1 MKLLKATGLLLALFF
16 FAGNAT
22 AQETSKKNK
31 RNKSTA
37 TATVE
42 PVSSIQTV
50 VIKTNIYCSHFQQCG
65 GGAPRVQTG
74 LSQVAGI
81 SAVVIDEKAMT
92 ITVTY
97 DSTITSPDAIR
108 TAISQLGLD
117 ADDVKADPTAYANL
131 DGCCKKK

>member
-1 MKLLKATGLLLALFF
+1 MKKMILLCLLIF
-16 FAGNAT
+16 T
-22 AQETSKKNK
+22 AISVDAQDKTSKKDK
-31 RNKSTA
+31 KSKKDVT
-37 TATVE
+37 TE
-42 PVSSIQTV
+42 VSTTQTV

-81 SAVVIDEKAMT
+81 SAVVIDDKAMT

-97 DSTITSPDAIR
+97 DSSVTSPEAIR

-117 ADDVKADPTAYANL
+117 ADDVKADPEAYAKL
-131 DGCCKKK
+131 DGCCKKR

>member
-1 MKLLKATGLLLALFF
+1 MKLLKVTSVAFLLFLLA
-16 FAGNAT
+16 GNSI
-22 AQETSKKNK
+22 AQDTTKKNK
-31 RNKSTA
+31 RNKGTVTTA
-37 TATVE
+37 VE
-42 PVSSIQTV
+42 PVSSIQTI

-81 SAVVIDEKAMT
+81 SAVVIDEVAMT

-97 DSTITSPDAIR
+97 DSTITSPEAIR

-117 ADDVKADPTAYANL
+117 ADDVKADPEAYAKL
-131 DGCCKKK
+131 DGCCKKR

>member
-1 MKLLKATGLLLALFF
+1 MKLLKATGLVFLLFF
-16 FAGNAT
+16 LAGNAT
-22 AQETSKKNK
+22 AQEKEKKNK
-31 RNKSTA
+31 RNKTTT

-42 PVSSIQTV
+42 PVSAIQTV

-81 SAVVIDEKAMT
+81 SAVVIDEVAMM

-97 DSTITSPDAIR
+97 DSTITSPEAIR

-117 ADDVKADPTAYANL
+117 ADDVKADPEAYAKL
-131 DGCCKKK
+131 DGCCKKR

>member
-1 MKLLKATGLLLALFF
+1 MKKMILMCLLVFTAISVDAQD
-16 FAGNAT
+16 NA
-22 AQETSKKNK
+22 SKKDKKNK
-31 RNKSTA
+31 KDVTTEVST
-37 TATVE
+37 T
-42 PVSSIQTV
+42 QTV

-74 LSQVAGI
+74 LSTVAGI

-97 DSTITSPDAIR
+97 DSSVTSPEAIR

-117 ADDVKADPTAYANL
+117 ADDVKADPEAYAKL
-131 DGCCKKK
+131 DGCCKKR

>member
-1 MKLLKATGLLLALFF
+1 MILMCLLVFTAISVDAQD
-16 FAGNAT
+16 NA
-22 AQETSKKNK
+22 SKKDKKNK
-31 RNKSTA
+31 KDVTTEVST
-37 TATVE
+37 T
-42 PVSSIQTV
+42 QTV

-74 LSQVAGI
+74 LSTVAGI

-97 DSTITSPDAIR
+97 DSSVTSPEAIR

-117 ADDVKADPTAYANL
+117 ADDVKADPEAYAKL
-131 DGCCKKK
+131 DGCCKKR